1 MLVIDHHDRPVIH
14 SASGHPSLS
23 MVVNREVGARSMSV
37 WTTFHEP
44 GEVVPLHTH
53 EYEEII
59 IILDGEATV
68 TVAGESVAV
77 HADMSIII
85 PPCTPHGYRNS
96 GDGILRMIACFPD
109 PDAVLGKR
117 LDPLSV

>member
-1 MLVIDHHDRPVIH
+1 MLIVNHRDRPIIH

-23 MVVNREVGARSMSV
+23 MVVNHEVGARAMSI

-85 PPCTPHGYRNS
+85 PPGTPHGYRNS

-117 LDPLSV
+117 LDPQSV

>member
-1 MLVIDHHDRPVIH
+1 MLVVNHNDRPIVH

-59 IILDGEATV
+59 TVIAGEAIV

-77 HADMSIII
+77 RSDMSVIV
-85 PPCTPHGYRNS
+85 PPRTPHGYRNS
-96 GDGILRMIACFPD
+96 GDGILRMIVSLPD

-117 LDPLSV
+117 VDA